1 MSFIVAIDGP
11 AGAGKSTLA
20 RRVARALGLVL
31 VDTGAIYRCV
41 ALRAHRDGVDWND
54 DAGLEAIVRDL
65 RVSFRFEGD
74 LNQVRLDGE
83 DVTGAIR
90 TPEMSRGASMV
101 SARPPVRAGLL
112 DLQRKLARAEPRGA
126 VLEGRDIGTVV
137 FPDASLKIF
146 LTASPEARARR
157 RFEEL
162 GGEKSGGDA
171 ATGLT
176 YDRVLEDLS
185 QRDRVDETRAIAP
198 LRPADDA
205 HHVDTTALSP
215 EQVVELVVSLARKSG
230 DFPQDGCGSNP
241 SSNAST

>member
-41 ALRAHRDGVDWND
+41 ALRAHRQGVDWND
-54 DAGLEAIVRDL
+54 DVGLESIVRDL
-65 RVSFRFEGD
+65 RISFRFEGD
-74 LNQVRLDGE
+74 VNQVRLDGE
-83 DVTGAIR
+83 DVTAAIR
-90 TPEMSRGASMV
+90 TPEMSRGASVV

-112 DLQRKLARAEPRGA
+112 ELQRKLARAEARGA

-137 FPDASLKIF
+137 FPEAALKIF

-162 GGEKSGGDA
+162 TAKPVEGDEA
-171 ATGLT
+171 PDLT
-176 YDRVLEDLS
+176 FERVLEEMS

-198 LRPADDA
+198 LRPAPDA

-215 EQVVELVVSLARKSG
+215 EQVVELVVSLARGSEG
-230 DFPQDGCGSNP
+230 FPKND
-241 SSNAST
+241 SST